1 MTPFE
6 IRWTESSFRKLQKL
20 DSSSQKR
27 IIERLDEAAVDPYS
41 MSKKLTGVN
50 LYSIRVG
57 DYRIIVGIEKSKMI
71 IFVIDL
77 GHRSK
82 IYRKLQ

>member
-1 MTPFE
+1 MTTFE

-20 DSSSQKR
+20 DSSSEKR

-50 LYSIRVG
+50 LYSVN
-57 DYRIIVGIEKSKMI
+57 
-71 IFVIDL
+71 
-77 GHRSK
+77 
-82 IYRKLQ
+82 